1 MDDVPSSPLAAI
13 TKRDILTRHARAT
26 RKWSPDMVTKQTIPL
41 LEGPLWELCG
51 GVLAQSDGRRD
62 LDFWQLPSKIRGVPA
77 KEWGVDVDFDIA
89 DFTLDPSQDLLVAV
103 EVRSPT

>member
-1 MDDVPSSPLAAI
+1 MDDVPSNTLSNAM
-13 TKRDILTRHARAT
+13 KREILTRHIRAT
-26 RKWSPDMVTKQTIPL
+26 KKWPEDLLTKQTIPL

-62 LDFWQLPSKIRGVPA
+62 LDFWQLPSTIRGIPA

-103 EVRSPT
+103 DVQSPM